1 MRLKNIVR
9 SAVTGGVALGLA
21 LTLAS
26 CSRDYTVAYVYSV
39 SAATGGISAYAV
51 DYETGILSQIAGS
64 PFATPFTNPTTVV
77 AAPNDKFIYVIGG
90 SQNAQ
95 VEEFAVGTDGK
106 LYGANTYNLTGTI
119 RQNTNG
125 NPNNITAAIDPTGTY
140 LYVPYTYQIGFSTSS
155 PGPGGVDI
163 FPINQKDNSLGA
175 PINVNVG
182 NDPVAVA
189 VSTPVCVPSASAL
202 VPGNSSCTG
211 LPGGGSG
218 VNNVY
223 VYVLDQEVNT
233 GHPAAILGFA
243 QNQST
248 GGVTPLAGTTLNAGT
263 STYSGYS
270 AGVTPSDIV
279 VDGTARFVYVT
290 DQEENQL
297 YGYEIART
305 TSGALTPLS
314 GSPFGTGQ
322 FPVNV
327 VVDPRAEYV
336 YTANYNSSTISSFVI
351 NQSTGNLSTVAGSN
365 FTTGTNPTC
374 VTIDPSLGQYVYSSD
389 YEGALLSGGN
399 LNANTGAVT
408 AVLDSP
414 FPTTANPACLT
425 SVSNG
430 PHAVQTLTP

>member
-9 SAVTGGVALGLA
+9 SAVTGGVALTLA
-21 LTLAS
+21 LSLAS

-39 SAATGGISAYAV
+39 SATTGGISAYAV
-51 DYETGILSQIAGS
+51 DYETGILSQISGS

-106 LYGANTYNLTGTI
+106 LYGQNTYNLTGTI
-119 RQNTNG
+119 GQSTTTQ
-125 NPNNITAAIDPTGTY
+125 PTTLTAAIDSTGTY
-140 LYVPYTYQIGFSTSS
+140 LYVPYTYQNGFSPAS
-155 PGPGGVDI
+155 PGPGGMTV
-163 FPINQKDNSLGA
+163 FPINADNSLGA
-175 PINVNVG
+175 AINVNLG
-182 NDPVAVA
+182 NNPVAVA
-189 VSTPVCVPSASAL
+189 VSTPVCVPASTAL

-211 LPGGGSG
+211 LTGGGAG
-218 VNNVY
+218 VDNVY
-223 VYVLDQEVNT
+223 VYVLDQELAST
-233 GHPAAILGFA
+233 HPAILGFA
-243 QNQST
+243 ENQAT
-248 GGVTPLAGTTLNAGT
+248 GALTPLAGTTANGT
-263 STYSGYS
+263 TGVFTGYA
-270 AGVTPSDIV
+270 AGVQPSDIA

-297 YGYEIART
+297 YGYGIARST
-305 TSGALTPLS
+305 TGALTPLS
-314 GSPFGTGQ
+314 GSPFGTGL

-336 YTANYNSSTISSFVI
+336 YTANYNANTISSFVI
-351 NQSTGNLSTVAGSN
+351 NQSTGNLSTVAGST
-365 FTTGTNPTC
+365 FTTGTFPTC
-374 VTIDPSLGQYVYSSD
+374 ITIDPSLGQYLYTSD
-389 YEGALLSGGN
+389 YAGALISGGD
-399 LNANTGAVT
+399 LNANTGAVN

-414 FPTTANPACLT
+414 FPTTTNPACLT

>member
-9 SAVTGGVALGLA
+9 SAVTGGVALALA
-21 LTLAS
+21 LSLAS

-39 SAATGGISAYAV
+39 SAANGGISAYAV
-51 DYETGILSQIAGS
+51 DYETGILSQISGS
-64 PFATPFTNPTTVV
+64 PFTTPFTNPTTVV
-77 AAPNDKFIYVIGG
+77 AAPNDKYIYVIGG

-106 LYGANTYNLTGTI
+106 LYGEHTYNLTGTI

-125 NPNNITAAIDPTGTY
+125 QPNNITAAIDSTGTY
-140 LYVPYTYQIGFSTSS
+140 LYVPYTYQSGYSTAS

-163 FPINQKDNSLGA
+163 FPINSDNSLGSV
-175 PINVNVG
+175 INMNVG
-182 NDPVAVA
+182 NNPVAVA
-189 VSTPVCVPSASAL
+189 VSTPVCVPNGTAL
-202 VPGNSSCTG
+202 MPGNSSCTG
-211 LPGGGSG
+211 LTGGGAG

-223 VYVLDQEVNT
+223 VYVLDQELT
-233 GHPAAILGFA
+233 STHPAILGFA

-248 GGVTPLAGTTLNAGT
+248 GALTPLAGTTANAT
-263 STYSGYS
+263 TNTYTGYS
-270 AGVTPSDIV
+270 AGVIPSAIA

-297 YGYEIART
+297 YGYQIART
-305 TSGALTPLS
+305 TTGALTPLS
-314 GSPFGTGQ
+314 GSPFGTGL

-336 YTANYNSSTISSFVI
+336 YTANFNAGTISSFVI
-351 NQSTGNLSTVAGSN
+351 NQANGNLSTVAGSN
-365 FTTGTNPTC
+365 FTAEANPTC
-374 VTIDPSLGQYVYSSD
+374 ITIDPSLGQYLYTSD
-389 YEGALLSGGN
+389 YEGALISGGD

-414 FPTTANPACLT
+414 FPTAANPACLVA
-425 SVSNG
+425 VSNG